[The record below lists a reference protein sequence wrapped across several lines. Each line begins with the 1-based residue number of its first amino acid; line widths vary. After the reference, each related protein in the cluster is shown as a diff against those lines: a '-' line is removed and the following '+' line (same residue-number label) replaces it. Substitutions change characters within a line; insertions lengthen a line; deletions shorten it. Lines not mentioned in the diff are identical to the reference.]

1 MMIRRRRYDDGPVGT
16 QLPVGEVLPHF
27 LKHGQHYSLLPIT
40 ANLKMEAYTTFVA
53 GEWFDRDLGVI
64 HLISPLTRY
73 RLRSSQV
80 SIPDILNE

>member
-1 MMIRRRRYDDGPVGT
+1 MRRRRSYHDGPVGT
-16 QLPVGEVLPHF
+16 QLPVGQVWPHF

-53 GEWFDRDLGVI
+53 GLRFDPDLGVI
-64 HLISPLTRY
+64 HLISPPTRY

-80 SIPDILNE
+80 SIPDIVNE